1 MTQKKVHHLTQA
13 GYDKM
18 VNELKSLKEEKLPAV
33 LEKLKAAIEQ

>member
-13 GYDKM
+13 GYEKLLE
-18 VNELKSLKEEKLPAV
+18 ELRRLKEEKLPAV